1 MHYLIR
7 VDGCMY
13 SSGGS
18 GRCSVLFLPAF
29 GTLCFN
35 CPPDPRWPHTWPHTW
50 PTDPVAPSTPCP
62 AAGPSGP
69 STPPPRHRND
79 GWHVGVADPPINSIP
94 ILGTHWV
101 AGVKKWRETQTRPSN
116 QNLGGPG
123 LQDRGHR
130 RRAPARVDSV
140 HARILEKKVGSGPA
154 RPDSPSR
161 EADRADRA
169 DTRRSHFTN

>member
-1 MHYLIR
+1 MWTDACTVVEGPDDAACFSCRPSALCVLIAHR
-7 VDGCMY
+7 IH
-13 SSGGS
+13 GGPTPGPTP
-18 GRCSVLFLPAF
+18 GRP
-29 GTLCFN
+29 T
-35 CPPDPRWPHTWPHTW
+35 RWP
-50 PTDPVAPSTPCP
+50 PSTPCP

-130 RRAPARVDSV
+130 RREPARVDSV